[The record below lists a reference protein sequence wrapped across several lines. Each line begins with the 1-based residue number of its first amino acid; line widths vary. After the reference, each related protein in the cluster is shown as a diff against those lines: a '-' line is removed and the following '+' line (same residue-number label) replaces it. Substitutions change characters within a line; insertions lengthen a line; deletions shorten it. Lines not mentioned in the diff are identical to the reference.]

1 MKATIKYHSVPEF
14 ISQDFGLNAFSVF
27 NIISEG
33 KGKLLFVQ
41 KTETGKYTLIDNL
54 EEGHVELVQQEI
66 DFAGIDYTLFL
77 SSILEKISSEN
88 ESYFLEVISNAIY
101 NVLSGKS
108 FGSVTAKDILA
119 VLSSSKDVV
128 VYSGIGN
135 GENRVEEAFLSA
147 LSAEEA
153 ATINKDEL
161 LLTIDYPSSKSYT
174 IDEHLNLILNL
185 QNKIGLKRKLKYSKN
200 ANNLLGNHLG
210 VSFITTVN
218 RMKSVA

>member
-1 MKATIKYHSVPEF
+1 MKATIKYHSIPEF
-14 ISQDFGLNAFSVF
+14 IAQDLGLKAFSVF
-27 NIISEG
+27 NIINEG
-33 KGKLLFVQ
+33 KGKLLFMQ
-41 KTETGKYTLIDNL
+41 KTENGKYSLIEKIQ
-54 EEGHVELVQQEI
+54 EEHIELVQQEI
-66 DFAGIDYTLFL
+66 DFTSIDYTLYIPAL
-77 SSILEKISSEN
+77 LHKISSEN
-88 ESYFLEVISNAIY
+88 NSYFLEVITNAIY
-101 NVLSGKS
+101 NVLVGIS

-128 VYSGIGN
+128 IYSGIGN

-185 QNKIGLKRKLKYSKN
+185 QNKIGLKHKLKYSKN
-200 ANNLLGNHLG
+200 ANNLSGNHLG

-218 RMKSVA
+218 SARSVA